1 MNMKGGGGRK
11 KVQPALIFHSLHDY
25 AEHWGGTMSYH
36 HQDFCK
42 QSHMLEFMLP
52 KNHGLRGHLVI
63 LLTSKL
69 L

>member
-1 MNMKGGGGRK
+1 MR
-11 KVQPALIFHSLHDY
+11 AYL
-25 AEHWGGTMSYH
+25 EHWGGTMSYH

-52 KNHGLRGHLVI
+52 KNHGLGGHLVI
-63 LLTSKL
+63 LLPSKL